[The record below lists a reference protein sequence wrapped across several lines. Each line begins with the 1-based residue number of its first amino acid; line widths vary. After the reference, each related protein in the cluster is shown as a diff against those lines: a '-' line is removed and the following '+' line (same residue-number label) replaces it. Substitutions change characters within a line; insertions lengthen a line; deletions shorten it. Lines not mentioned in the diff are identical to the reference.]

1 MPRPFR
7 RRESHRR
14 TPGAQADASFSLF
27 SRASGH
33 DRGVDDLD
41 GVARDA
47 ETLLDVLRRF
57 SEEGF
62 TGSFSAVDTGGTK
75 SARLRC
81 ETCHE
86 EFGAD
91 APDVTELRR
100 LEGASDPDDML
111 AVAALRCPRCSTC
124 GALVLNYG
132 PTAAPADAAALLAL
146 RHPVRDA
153 R

>member
-1 MPRPFR
+1 MSRPFR
-7 RRESHRR
+7 PRESHRR
-14 TPGAQADASFSLF
+14 TPGAQAAASFSLF
-27 SRASGH
+27 SRAGGN

-57 SEEGF
+57 SGEGF
-62 TGSFSAVDTGGTK
+62 TGSFTAVDPGGAE
-75 SARLRC
+75 SGRLRC
-81 ETCHE
+81 ATCHE
-86 EFGAD
+86 EFAAD
-91 APDVTELRR
+91 APEVTELRR

-111 AVAALRCPRCSTC
+111 AVAALRCPHCPTR
-124 GALVLNYG
+124 GPLVLNYG

-146 RHPVRDA
+146 RQPVRDA